1 MKKLVVL
8 AFFVLSLTACADEKK
23 VITFAALPQ
32 AAKATMTQFV
42 NTEDILLVTQE
53 GSNRWAEYE
62 VKMTDQSDWEFD
74 AQGTLKNVE
83 MKSGIPDALLPE
95 IVLSQIHA
103 SYPNAYVVE
112 YNIDKRDQEVKLNN
126 GIELTFDLKGKLLK
140 TEVD

>member
-23 VITFAALPQ
+23 VITFATLPQ